1 MKHLKAIVSVLLASL
16 LLVASTGVVLQKHY
30 CGGKLKEVSLY
41 SKVKSCSERME
52 VKKPSCHKAMAQ
64 QPACHQP
71 TTVNKEHNGCCEN
84 ETEYQHSDDYTQ
96 PSQVSLDHTGP
107 WVVLF
112 AYTLPFDLFSVD
124 SNPDSGTY
132 LVHRPPDLSAD
143 ITVSHQVFRL

>member
-1 MKHLKAIVSVLLASL
+1 MKHLKAIASILLASL

-41 SKVKSCSERME
+41 SKVKSCSERTE
-52 VKKPSCHKAMAQ
+52 THKPSCHKAVVL
-64 QPACHQP
+64 PACHKQTAQVQP
-71 TTVNKEHNGCCEN
+71 HNGCCEN
-84 ETEYQHSDDYTQ
+84 ETEYHHSDDYTQ
-96 PSQVSLDHTGP
+96 PTQLSLDHTGP
-107 WVVLF
+107 WVALF

-124 SNPDSGTY
+124 SNPDYGTY